1 MQGQAA
7 PRHEE
12 TPITQRAVPEK
23 GPRFFYGWVI
33 VGVVFLAGIASAAW
47 MNTGLSVFLKPIT
60 SEFGWSRST
69 FTAAG
74 TVGTLAGGF
83 SALAIGPAIDRWGAK
98 WFLFAACLGTG
109 ILFLLLG
116 QIHGLL
122 LFFVLLVAGR
132 FILQGILNVAN
143 AVAIPKWFV
152 EQRGRA
158 TAISTLGPRLGTAVI
173 PLGLQVIAT
182 GYGWRTGAAVL
193 GVTAMAITVPP
204 ILLWFRRRPEDMGLL
219 PDGRDATAA
228 TGGGANKTAKRAEEV
243 SYTIKEALRFKG
255 FYLLVGAFAIN
266 QFVNTGV
273 NFNLLPYLTDQ
284 GISPTKA
291 ATIVM
296 VWSLMG
302 MPGVMA
308 AGYLGER
315 LPLRYLMVVA
325 FAGIMAGNV
334 ILAMT
339 HSVPLGL
346 VFAVVQGVFFGAI
359 QLYQTLVF
367 ADYYGRASQGAIR
380 GAITPVWMVANSLG
394 PLAATLVFDATGTY
408 RPIMLAYVGIGIV
421 VMIGAALAAPPPQRS
436 KGEMRGA

>member
-1 MQGQAA
+1 MLGQAS
-7 PRHEE
+7 PGQE
-12 TPITQRAVPEK
+12 TPIVQRTGPGK
-23 GPRFFYGWVI
+23 RPRFFYGWVI

-60 SEFGWSRST
+60 AEFGWRRST
-69 FTAAG
+69 FTLAG
-74 TVGTLAGGF
+74 TVGTLVGGF
-83 SALAIGPAIDRWGAK
+83 SALAIGPAIDRWGAR
-98 WFLFAACLGTG
+98 WFLFASCLGTG

-122 LFFVLLVAGR
+122 LFFILLVAGR
-132 FILQGILNVAN
+132 FILQGVLNVAN

-152 EQRGRA
+152 ARRGRA
-158 TAISTLGPRLGTAVI
+158 TAIATLGPRLGTAVI
-173 PLGLQVIAT
+173 PLALQTIAT

-193 GVTAMAITVPP
+193 GVTAMAITLPP

-219 PDGRDATAA
+219 PDGKDASPIAETEAA
-228 TGGGANKTAKRAEEV
+228 GTRRKEEEV

-255 FYLLVGAFAIN
+255 FYLLVAAFAIN

-302 MPGVMA
+302 MPGVLA

-315 LPLRYLMVVA
+315 LPLRYLLVIA
-325 FAGIMAGNV
+325 FAGITAGNV

-339 HSVPLGL
+339 RSVPLGL

-394 PLAATLVFDATGTY
+394 PLAATLVFDANGTY
-408 RPIMLAYVGIGIV
+408 RPIMYAYVGIGAV
-421 VMIGAALAAPPPQRS
+421 VTIAAALATPPPQWS
-436 KGEMRGA
+436 KAKTPTA